1 MRILITGISGFV
13 GHHLSEL
20 FIKDGHEVFGTT
32 FSSKDFISERIKIF
46 KCDIR
51 DSDNIRKVISEIKPQ
66 QIYHLS
72 AVSYPPDSLKNPR
85 ITYDINFY
93 GTMNLLDAARD
104 LRLNSKILFVGSA
117 DEYGA
122 VSDATPVTEDFPLL
136 PISPYAVSK
145 TAADLLSYSYVK
157 TYGMDIVRVRPFNH
171 TGPGQKSIYV
181 CSDFARQIAEIE
193 SGIKKPVVYTGNID
207 IQRDFTDVRDMILA
221 YKLAIEK
228 GASGEVYN
236 ICSERSYSIRWILD
250 TLLKFTK
257 LSIEIRE
264 DKTKL
269 RATDITAIRG
279 GCNKFKAAT
288 GWEPI
293 IQFDKTLLDILN
305 FWREKKLTNTNNQAP
320 NNNQ

>member
-1 MRILITGISGFV
+1 MRILITGITGFV

-20 FIKDGHEVFGTT
+20 FIKEGCDVSGTA
-32 FSSKDFISERIKIF
+32 FSSKDLIFEKARIF

-51 DSDNIRKVISEIKPQ
+51 DADNIKNIVSEVKPQ

-72 AVSYPPDSLKNPR
+72 AVSYPPDSLKNPK

-93 GTMNLLDAARD
+93 GTMNLLDAVRD
-104 LRLNSKILFVGSA
+104 SGLNSKILFVGSA
-117 DEYGA
+117 DEYG
-122 VSDATPVTEDFPLL
+122 VISESTPAKEDFPLIPL
-136 PISPYAVSK
+136 SPYAVSK

-157 TYGMDIVRVRPFNH
+157 RYGMNIVRVRPFNH

-193 SGIKKPVVYTGNID
+193 SGVREPVVYTGNLD
-207 IQRDFTDVRDMILA
+207 IQRDFTDVRDMVLA

-228 GASGEVYN
+228 GASGEAYN

-250 TLLKFTK
+250 TLLKFAR
-257 LSIEIRE
+257 LSVEIRE

-269 RATDITAIRG
+269 RSTDITTIRG
-279 GCNKFKAAT
+279 DCSKFKAST
-288 GWEPI
+288 GWKPV
-293 IQFDKTLLDILN
+293 IQFEKTLRDLLDY
-305 FWREKKLTNTNNQAP
+305 WRCKMQVAECKT
-320 NNNQ
+320 